1 VSSGASGSGQSSS
14 GASSRSGSGSGSGF
28 GSGGHDPGLTE
39 TAKRVGVALKQA
51 DIPFALGGGCAS
63 YVRGGPGSEHDVDFF
78 VCAQDVETILDLLS
92 RQGLRVV
99 RPPEDWLVKVYDDAV
114 LVDLIHQ
121 AAGRPV
127 TREMLSRAEVLE
139 VGSVRMPVLAT
150 TDLVIHKMSS
160 FGPHACDFARP
171 LAMVRALREQV
182 DWDRVR
188 AQTKGNDYA
197 YAFLVLAGRLGLL
210 PEDQR

>member
-1 VSSGASGSGQSSS
+1 M
-14 GASSRSGSGSGSGF
+14 

-39 TAKRVGVALKQA
+39 TAKRVGVAMKQA
-51 DIPFALGGGCAS
+51 EISFALGGGCAS

-78 VCAQDVETILDLLS
+78 VCVEDVDRILDLLS
-92 RQGLRVV
+92 KQGFRVV
-99 RPPEDWLVKVYDDAV
+99 RPPEDWLVKVYDDQV

-127 TREMLSRAEVLE
+127 TREMLARAEVLE
-139 VGSVRMPVLAT
+139 VGSVRMPVLST

-160 FGPHACDFARP
+160 FGPHTCDFTRP

-188 AQTKGNDYA
+188 AETKDNDYA
-197 YAFLVLAGRLGLL
+197 YAFLVLAERLGLIAEKTL
-210 PEDQR
+210 R

>member
-1 VSSGASGSGQSSS
+1 MLGRTPAGYGPGV
-14 GASSRSGSGSGSGF
+14 

-51 DIPFALGGGCAS
+51 ELPFALGGGCAS

-78 VCAQDVETILDLLS
+78 VCFEDVEDILQVLS
-92 RQGLRVV
+92 RQGFRVV
-99 RPPEDWLVKVYDDAV
+99 RPAEDWLVKVYDEEV

-127 TREMLSRAEVLE
+127 TREVLARAEVLE
-139 VGSVRMPVLAT
+139 VGSVRMPVLST
-150 TDLVIHKMSS
+150 TDLVIHKLSS
-160 FGPHACDFARP
+160 FSPHTCDYARP

-182 DWDRVR
+182 DWTRVR
-188 AQTKGNDYA
+188 AETKDNDYA
-197 YAFLVLAGRLGLL
+197 FAFLVLAERLRLMPKETL
-210 PEDQR
+210 

>member
-1 VSSGASGSGQSSS
+1 MA
-14 GASSRSGSGSGSGF
+14 
-28 GSGGHDPGLTE
+28 SGGHDPGLTE

-51 DIPFALGGGCAS
+51 EISFALGGGCAS
-63 YVRGGPGSEHDVDFF
+63 HARGGPGSEHDVDFF
-78 VCAQDVETILDLLS
+78 VCVEDVENILDVLS
-92 RQGLRVV
+92 KQGFRVV
-99 RPPEDWLVKVYDDAV
+99 RPAEDWLVKVYDDEV

-127 TREMLSRAEVLE
+127 TRDMLSRADILE
-139 VGSVRMPVLAT
+139 VGSVRMPVLST
-150 TDLVIHKMSS
+150 TDLVIHKLSS

-188 AQTKGNDYA
+188 AETKDSEYA
-197 YAFLVLAGRLGLL
+197 YAFLVLAERLGLM
-210 PEDQR
+210 PKEIR